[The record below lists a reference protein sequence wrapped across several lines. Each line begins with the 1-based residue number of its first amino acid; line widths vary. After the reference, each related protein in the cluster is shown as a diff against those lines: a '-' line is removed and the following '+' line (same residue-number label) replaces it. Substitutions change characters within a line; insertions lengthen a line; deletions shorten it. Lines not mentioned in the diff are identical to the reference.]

1 MNGKMERNGRHQRS
15 KEEAAIIAYL
25 LGRLPGIESDHFEQR
40 YLEEP
45 ALFAE
50 MMEIED
56 ELIDDYA
63 AGALSNDDRIRFEQH
78 FLQSP
83 ERRKKVRF
91 AIAMTERAVRLKN
104 EKARATS
111 PAPLE
116 KDTPQQGK
124 VLPFNSLRRPVPAWR
139 QWGAIA
145 AVVLIAIT
153 AGAVWLRNR
162 QLHRELIAARDA
174 EIHLREQARQDSAHV
189 EESQTLLENEKQRS
203 NDLESQVRNLSDQ
216 VRTLREQVSRTTN
229 LVSKIFITAEYF
241 SQITR
246 GGPEGKVMTVRVPRK
261 ANSLTVQLEFPA
273 SAFEEFSVALLRTDG
288 STLWVTPSNLKAQTK
303 GNKQRLVLTI
313 PTNNL
318 VSGNYKL
325 LITSGDK
332 QESVGRYSLKVV
344 RFQ

>member
-1 MNGKMERNGRHQRS
+1 MERNDRHQRS
-15 KEEAAIIAYL
+15 EEEAGIIAYL
-25 LGRLPGIESDHFEQR
+25 LGRLNETESDHFEQR
-40 YLEEP
+40 YLKEP
-45 ALFAE
+45 DLFAE

-63 AGALSNDDRIRFEQH
+63 AGALSKEDRLRFEQH

-83 ERRKKVRF
+83 ERRKKVTF
-91 AIAMTERAVRLKN
+91 AMVMTERAVRLKN
-104 EKARATS
+104 ETERATS
-111 PAPLE
+111 PAPAG
-116 KDTPQQGK
+116 KDTKQQGK
-124 VLPFNSLRRPVPAWR
+124 VLPFNRLRRPVPAWR

-145 AVVLIAIT
+145 AAVLIAIA

-174 EIHLREQARQDSAHV
+174 EIHLREQAKQDSAHV
-189 EESQTLLENEKQRS
+189 EQSQTLLENEKQRS
-203 NDLESQVRNLSDQ
+203 NVLETKVRDLSDQ
-216 VRTLREQVSRTTN
+216 VRMLREQASRTTN
-229 LVSKIFITAEYF
+229 LVAKIFMGAEYF
-241 SQITR
+241 SRITR
-246 GGPEGKVMTVRVPRK
+246 GGSEGKVMTVRVPRK
-261 ANSLTVQLEFPA
+261 ANSLSVQLEFAA
-273 SAFEEFSVALLRTDG
+273 SAFEELSVAVLRADG

-313 PTNNL
+313 PTANL

-344 RFQ
+344 RF